1 MTGWTFLYIT
11 HDFWGVCDGP
21 SFRLLSIK
29 SKAYLAVGAYLSPKA
44 YLAGQA
50 YLSQSGCVWVGGP
63 DLIYL
68 KSLFLSISK
77 WGMGGVTPVLLF
89 RAG

>member
-1 MTGWTFLYIT
+1 MTS
-11 HDFWGVCDGP
+11 GVCVMGLASDSYP
-21 SFRLLSIK
+21 SNQK
-29 SKAYLAVGAYLSPKA
+29 PYLAVGAYLSPKA
-44 YLAGQA
+44 YLAGHA